1 MLLLGLLIF
10 LTYKTGRKA
19 VSLHRCEVRYLAQKE
34 VQRTEQPKENAK
46 SMDAAT
52 FSKHSVS
59 FKALSSQYLRLAVRI
74 HCLYLRRSSQSMRS
88 MQGSA

>member
-34 VQRTEQPKENAK
+34 EQRTEQPRESAK
-46 SMDAAT
+46 SMDAAR
-52 FSKHSVS
+52 FSKLSVS
-59 FKALSSQYLRLAVRI
+59 FKALSFLYLRLAV
-74 HCLYLRRSSQSMRS
+74 LM
-88 MQGSA
+88 